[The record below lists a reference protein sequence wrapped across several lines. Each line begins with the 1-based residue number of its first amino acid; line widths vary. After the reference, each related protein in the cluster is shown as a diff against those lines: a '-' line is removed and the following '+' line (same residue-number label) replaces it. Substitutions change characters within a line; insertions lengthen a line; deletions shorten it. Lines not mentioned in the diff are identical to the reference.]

1 MRPHSLTRSR
11 VALAGGA
18 VALTLGLSACSS
30 GLVVASRADRF
41 YLRLPSGWKTYY
53 KSQLLS
59 NPKWSMFALNPPRVF
74 LAATGGP
81 HPNISQPLSSSNYPW
96 AVFVVEDLAGTAQ
109 QSLTLSSLSDVV
121 LPVDQ
126 LSQQGTPVQQLQQG
140 QLLVRGA
147 LRGTKMAYEI
157 GSGTGGGA
165 IDYQQETWVNSATDR
180 VWALM
185 VGCSPDC
192 YKTNGSLISS
202 IVQSFYVSNIR
213 IG

>member
-1 MRPHSLTRSR
+1 MRPHPFTRSR

-96 AVFVVEDLAGTAQ
+96 AV
-109 QSLTLSSLSDVV
+109 
-121 LPVDQ
+121 
-126 LSQQGTPVQQLQQG
+126 
-140 QLLVRGA
+140 LV
-147 LRGTKMAYEI
+147 
-157 GSGTGGGA
+157 
-165 IDYQQETWVNSATDR
+165 
-180 VWALM
+180 
-185 VGCSPDC
+185 
-192 YKTNGSLISS
+192 
-202 IVQSFYVSNIR
+202 
-213 IG
+213 